1 MNDFIILAIIT
12 PLVVLAPYVSKI
24 IKMPVAVLE
33 ILFGALGVYV
43 GLFVPSHGFDLMAE
57 VGFLFLMFLC
67 GMEVDLYMFKQLNKS
82 LLKKIFAYFGILY
95 TLSSTITLSAK
106 LPALYIIILPIVSL
120 GMIMTLVRD
129 YGKEVPWLD
138 LVLKVG
144 VLGELTS
151 IILLVIVDGI
161 YLHGLGLELG
171 KTLGILLAFIIA
183 IISLVQ
189 LFKILFWWFP
199 RLKLFIM
206 PINNESNQDIRFT
219 IMLFFGLVV
228 IVGWLKLELV
238 LGAFL
243 AGTIVSTFFP
253 HKHELFNKLNDVGF
267 GFFVP
272 LFFVH
277 VGSTLDLKL
286 VITNPILISH
296 ACAIVCAM
304 FALHVSASFVLFS
317 KHFHNALSTTMFAL
331 SASMPLT
338 FLITAASVG
347 LRVGAI
353 DQHTYYSLVIAAIFE
368 GVLFTSTIKF
378 FMRAI
383 KPVSETPPS

>member
-1 MNDFIILAIIT
+1 MSDFLILAIIT

-24 IKMPVAVLE
+24 TKMPVAVLE

-43 GLFVPSHGFDLMAE
+43 GLFAPGPGFDLMAE

-67 GMEVDLYMFKQLNKS
+67 GMEVDLYMFKHLNHA
-82 LLKKIFAYFGILY
+82 LLKRILLYFGVLY
-95 TLSSTITLSAK
+95 ALSSTITLSAK
-106 LPALYIIILPIVSL
+106 LPALYIIVLPIVSL

-138 LVLKVG
+138 LALKVG

-151 IILLVIVDGI
+151 IVLLVIVDGI
-161 YLHGLGLELG
+161 YLHGISLELS
-171 KTLGILLAFIIA
+171 KTLGILLAFMVA
-183 IISLVQ
+183 IVSLVQ

-206 PINNESNQDIRFT
+206 PPTNESNQDIRFT

-286 VITNPILISH
+286 VISNPMLISH
-296 ACAIVCAM
+296 ACATVCAM
-304 FALHVSASFVLFS
+304 LALHLSASFTLFGRYFRS
-317 KHFHNALSTTMFAL
+317 SLHTGLFAL

-353 DQHTYYSLVIAAIFE
+353 DQNTYYSLVIAAIFE
-368 GVLFTSTIKF
+368 GMLFTSTIKF
-378 FMRAI
+378 FMRTAQ
-383 KPVSETPPS
+383 KRQN

>member
-1 MNDFIILAIIT
+1 MNDFLILAIVT
-12 PLVVLAPYVSKI
+12 PLVVLAPYVSKVI
-24 IKMPVAVLE
+24 RMPVAVLE
-33 ILFGALGVYV
+33 ILFGMLGAYA
-43 GLFVPSHGFDLMAE
+43 GLFAPSHGFDLMAE

-67 GMEVDLYMFKQLNKS
+67 GMEVDLYMFKQLDKS
-82 LLKKIFAYFGILY
+82 LLKRILGYFGVLY
-95 TLSSTITLSAK
+95 VLSSTITLSAK

-120 GMIMTLVRD
+120 GMIMTLVRE

-151 IILLVIVDGI
+151 IVLLVIVDGI
-161 YLHGLGLELG
+161 YLHGLSSQLSR
-171 KTLGILLAFIIA
+171 TLGILLAFMVA
-183 IISLVQ
+183 LVGLVQ

-206 PINNESNQDIRFT
+206 PPDNESNQDIRFT
-219 IMLFFGLVV
+219 VMLFFGLVV

-253 HKHELFNKLNDVGF
+253 HKHELFDKLNDVGF

-286 VITNPILISH
+286 IIANPGLISH

-304 FALHVSASFVLFS
+304 FALHVSASFTLFGR
-317 KHFHNALSTTMFAL
+317 HFRNLWHTGLFAL

-353 DQHTYYSLVIAAIFE
+353 DQNTYYSLVIAAIFE

-378 FMRAI
+378 LMRA
-383 KPVSETPPS
+383 KSLQKNPHSS

>member
-1 MNDFIILAIIT
+1 MSDFLILATIA
-12 PLVVLAPYVSKI
+12 PLVVLAPYVSNL

-33 ILFGALGVYV
+33 ILFGVLGAYV
-43 GLFVPSHGFDLMAE
+43 GLFAPNHSFDLMAE

-67 GMEVDLYMFKQLNKS
+67 GMEVDLYMLKQLNKV
-82 LLKKIFAYFGILY
+82 LLKRILIYFGVLY
-95 TLSSTITLSAK
+95 TLSSAITLGFK

-144 VLGELTS
+144 VFGELTS

-161 YLHGLGLELG
+161 YLHGLSLELS
-171 KTLGILLAFIIA
+171 KTLGILLAFMVA
-183 IISLVQ
+183 ISALVQ
-189 LFKILFWWFP
+189 IFKILFWWFP

-206 PINNESNQDIRFT
+206 PPNNQANQDIRFT
-219 IMLFFGLVV
+219 IMMFFGLVV

-277 VGSTLDLKL
+277 VGSTLNLK
-286 VITNPILISH
+286 IIIANPTLISH
-296 ACAIVCAM
+296 ACAIMCAM
-304 FALHVSASFVLFS
+304 LVLHMSASFTLFRDYFNP
-317 KHFHNALSTTMFAL
+317 KNTALFAL

-347 LRVGAI
+347 LSVGAI
-353 DQHTYYSLVIAAIFE
+353 DQNTYYSLVMAAIFE
-368 GVLFTSTIKF
+368 GILFTSAIKF
-378 FMRAI
+378 FNRSKVAKMSA
-383 KPVSETPPS
+383 

>member
-1 MNDFIILAIIT
+1 MSDFLILAIVT
-12 PLVVLAPYVSKI
+12 PLVVLAPYVSKLS
-24 IKMPVAVLE
+24 KMPVAVLE

-43 GLFVPSHGFDLMAE
+43 GLFIPSPGFDLIAE

-67 GMEVDLYMFKQLNKS
+67 GMEVDLYMFKHLDRA
-82 LLKKIFAYFGILY
+82 LLKRIVFYFGILY
-95 TLSSTITLSAK
+95 ALSSTITLSAK

-129 YGKEVPWLD
+129 YGKEMPWLD
-138 LVLKVG
+138 LALKVG

-161 YLHGLGLELG
+161 YLHGISLQLS
-171 KTLGILLAFIIA
+171 KTLGILLAFMVA
-183 IISLVQ
+183 IVGLVQ

-206 PINNESNQDIRFT
+206 PTSNESNQDIRFT

-243 AGTIVSTFFP
+243 AGMIVSTFFP

-286 VITNPILISH
+286 VIAHPKLISH
-296 ACAIVCAM
+296 ACAILCAM
-304 FALHVSASFVLFS
+304 LALHLSASFVLFWRYFKQS
-317 KHFHNALSTTMFAL
+317 LYTAMFAL

-353 DQHTYYSLVIAAIFE
+353 DQNTYYSLVIAAIFE

-378 FMRAI
+378 LMRGKG
-383 KPVSETPPS
+383 KPPTLKV

>member
-1 MNDFIILAIIT
+1 MNDFLILATIA
-12 PLVVLAPYVSKI
+12 PLVVLAPYVSNL

-33 ILFGALGVYV
+33 ILFGTLGVYV
-43 GLFVPSHGFDLMAE
+43 GLFTPSHSFDLMAE

-67 GMEVDLYMFKQLNKS
+67 GMEVDLYMFKQLNKA
-82 LLKKIFAYFGILY
+82 LLKRILIYFGILY
-95 TLSSTITLSAK
+95 TLSSTITLSFK

-161 YLHGLGLELG
+161 YLHGISLKLS
-171 KTLGILLAFIIA
+171 KTLGILLTFMIA
-183 IISLVQ
+183 ISGLVQ
-189 LFKILFWWFP
+189 IFKILFWWFP

-206 PINNESNQDIRFT
+206 PPNNQANQDIRFT
-219 IMLFFGLVV
+219 IMMFFGLVV

-253 HKHELFNKLNDVGF
+253 YKHELFHKLNDVGF

-277 VGSTLDLKL
+277 VGSTLNLK
-286 VITNPILISH
+286 IIIANPVLISH
-296 ACAIVCAM
+296 ACAIMCAM
-304 FALHVSASFVLFS
+304 LALHMGASFTLFKS
-317 KHFHNALSTTMFAL
+317 YFKNTRNTALFAL

-347 LRVGAI
+347 LSVGAI
-353 DQHTYYSLVIAAIFE
+353 DQSTYYSLVMAAIFE
-368 GVLFTSTIKF
+368 GMLFTSVIKF
-378 FMRAI
+378 FNRS
-383 KPVSETPPS
+383 KVVKLQV